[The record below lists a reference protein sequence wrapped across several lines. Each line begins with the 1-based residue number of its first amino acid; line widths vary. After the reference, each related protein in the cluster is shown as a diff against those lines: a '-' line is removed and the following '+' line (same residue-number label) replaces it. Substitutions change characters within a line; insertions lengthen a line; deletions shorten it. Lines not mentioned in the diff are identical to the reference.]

1 MTRAETQGVWRLLG
15 YRRGGGMF
23 RDMDDARVKPPCY
36 WDDAVEV
43 VTTLRAAGH
52 VAYFAGGCVRDL
64 LLGLEPKDYD
74 VATDAVP
81 QTVRSLFR
89 NTQAV
94 GAAFGVILV
103 RLGRSTI
110 EVATFR
116 SEGKYLD
123 GRRPSE
129 VRFTTAEEDAQRRD
143 FTINGLFL
151 DPENERVIDYV
162 GGQADLK
169 AGVIRA
175 IGNAA
180 ARFEEDH
187 LRLLRAVRFAARF
200 GFGIEPETA
209 SAIGAHAHHLVRI
222 MPERILDELRTMWTP
237 PSRAVAWELLLTFKL
252 LDVVFRFVKRQPE
265 GRVELFERV
274 APGQRV
280 PFGMAL
286 AAAVTARF
294 WKPSD
299 AGGEFFRKQS
309 VAALSPAMRT
319 ALRLANDELAL
330 FEGTLLGVGMLA
342 GDGAVLTLAQKKR
355 FLARPTAAASRALLV
370 AVASLGVWAD
380 RQRELEAEFA
390 SLEKTEFAPPPLV
403 TGDDLTAAGL
413 KPGPLFK
420 RVLDA
425 VYDAQLEGRI
435 GSKEAGMGMAMAFA
449 KK

>member
-1 MTRAETQGVWRLLG
+1 
-15 YRRGGGMF
+15 MF

-36 WDDAVEV
+36 RDDAVEV
-43 VTTLRAAGH
+43 VKTLRAAGH

-81 QTVRSLFR
+81 QKVRSLFR

-103 RLGRSTI
+103 RLGRSVI

-151 DPENERVIDYV
+151 DPESERVIDYV
-162 GGQADLK
+162 GGQADLE

-175 IGNAA
+175 IGKPAE
-180 ARFEEDH
+180 RFEEDH

-209 SAIGAHAHHLVRI
+209 WAISAHAHHLVRI

-237 PSRAVAWELLLTFKL
+237 PSRAAAWEQLLTFKL
-252 LDVVFRFVKRQPE
+252 LDVVFRFVKRPAE

-274 APGQRV
+274 SPGERV
-280 PFGMAL
+280 PFGLAL

-299 AGGEFFRKQS
+299 AGGQFFRKHS
-309 VAALSPAMRT
+309 VAELAPAVRT
-319 ALRLANDELAL
+319 ALRLANDELAM
-330 FEGTLLGVGMLA
+330 FEGALLGVGMLA
-342 GDGAVLTLAQKKR
+342 GDGPALTLAQKKR
-355 FLARPTAAASRALLV
+355 FLARPTAAASRALL
-370 AVASLGVWAD
+370 AAIASWGVWVE
-380 RQRELEAEFA
+380 RQRELEAEFL
-390 SLEKTEFAPPPLV
+390 SLERTEFAPPPFV

-425 VYDAQLEGRI
+425 VYDAQLEGHV
-435 GSKEAGMGMAMAFA
+435 GSKEAGLGMAMEFA